1 MLDLNEI
8 RKEIDGTDREIVRL
22 FEERM
27 KLTGKVA
34 EYKIGAGKPVFDGD
48 RERSKLETLG
58 AMASDS
64 FNKKAVQELFQQIMS
79 ISRKRQYQLLAE
91 SGRADGM
98 PETGYI
104 QVDELPFE
112 DATVVFQGVEGAYS
126 FAAMKTFFGDDVKS
140 FHVETWKDAMEAI
153 RRGEADYAVLPIENS
168 TAGSVLDIYDLLVE
182 YPHYIVGEQIIPVA
196 HVLMGIPGARIE
208 ELNEVYSHPQGL
220 AHSKAYLERHPD
232 WKQTAVLNT
241 AVAAQMVAESGDP
254 KKGAIASRY
263 AAEHFGLQILDQ
275 EFVNSNNETRFV
287 IISGKPY
294 FEKKARKISVCIE
307 LPHETGTLY
316 NILSHIMYNDLNM
329 TKIESRPIPKRNWEY
344 RFFVDFEGN
353 LSDAAVKNALLG
365 IASEAKRLRVYGN
378 Y

>member
-112 DATVVFQGVEGAYS
+112 DATVCSRE
-126 FAAMKTFFGDDVKS
+126 
-140 FHVETWKDAMEAI
+140 WKV
-153 RRGEADYAVLPIENS
+153 RTVLP
-168 TAGSVLDIYDLLVE
+168 
-182 YPHYIVGEQIIPVA
+182 
-196 HVLMGIPGARIE
+196 R
-208 ELNEVYSHPQGL
+208 
-220 AHSKAYLERHPD
+220 
-232 WKQTAVLNT
+232 
-241 AVAAQMVAESGDP
+241 
-254 KKGAIASRY
+254 
-263 AAEHFGLQILDQ
+263 
-275 EFVNSNNETRFV
+275 
-287 IISGKPY
+287 
-294 FEKKARKISVCIE
+294 
-307 LPHETGTLY
+307 
-316 NILSHIMYNDLNM
+316 
-329 TKIESRPIPKRNWEY
+329 
-344 RFFVDFEGN
+344 
-353 LSDAAVKNALLG
+353 
-365 IASEAKRLRVYGN
+365 
-378 Y
+378 